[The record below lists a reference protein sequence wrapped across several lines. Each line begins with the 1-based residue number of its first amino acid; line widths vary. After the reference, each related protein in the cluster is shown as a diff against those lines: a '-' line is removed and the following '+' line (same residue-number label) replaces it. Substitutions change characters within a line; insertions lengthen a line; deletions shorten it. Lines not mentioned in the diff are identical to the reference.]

1 MSIYHNRKEVRR
13 IKASSITGIDKNEL
27 KITGKDVTSK
37 VPITK
42 VPFGVCI
49 WATGNA
55 PHPLITKLC
64 AKIPGTFASNIKFI
78 QSPQNKST
86 HRDTDTK
93 TKKFH
98 PFFCCFHFILK

>member
-27 KITGKDVTSK
+27 KITGKDVSSKTS
-37 VPITK
+37 VTK

-64 AKIPGTFASNIKFI
+64 AKIPGTFYPEYQLIFKQKKTNFPKIQIRSNKNHKPKDKDKNMF
-78 QSPQNKST
+78 S
-86 HRDTDTK
+86 
-93 TKKFH
+93 
-98 PFFCCFHFILK
+98 